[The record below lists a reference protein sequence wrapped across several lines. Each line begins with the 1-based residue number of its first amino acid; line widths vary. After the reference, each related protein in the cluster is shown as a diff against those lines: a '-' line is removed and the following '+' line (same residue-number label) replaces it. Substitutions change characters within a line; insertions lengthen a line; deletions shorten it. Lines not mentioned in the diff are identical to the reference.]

1 MDRRMREMRE
11 RERDERFREKMK
23 RQHFDP
29 RREER
34 GRRKLTLF

>member
-1 MDRRMREMRE
+1 MDRRMRERE
-11 RERDERFREKMK
+11 REREERFREKMK

-34 GRRKLTLF
+34 GRSKLTLF